1 MLHKPTL
8 RKNRLLKGYV
18 PKIKRS
24 LSLNMIY
31 MEIGQASSLNKIKN
45 HLESP
50 RRAQF
55 QSEKNLMLNSHKA
68 KESICQDHRTSTQ
81 AQALIST
88 HHTNFM
94 QI

>member
-8 RKNRLLKGYV
+8 RKNRLSKGYV
-18 PKIKRS
+18 PKIRRS

-55 QSEKNLMLNSHKA
+55 QSENLMLNSHRA

-81 AQALIST
+81 AQVHIST
-88 HHTNFM
+88 HHTNSI